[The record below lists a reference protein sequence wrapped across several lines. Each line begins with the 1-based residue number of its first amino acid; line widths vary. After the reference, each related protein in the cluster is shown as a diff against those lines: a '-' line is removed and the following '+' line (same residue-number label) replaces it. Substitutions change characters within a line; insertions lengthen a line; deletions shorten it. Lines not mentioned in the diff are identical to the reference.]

1 MNTLTFETGLVTY
14 SLNGACEVRFNPT
27 DSAFA
32 QRLFTAFDA
41 LEQKQEGYQQ
51 QAAALRE
58 PREIFAFARERDRE
72 MRELLD
78 RVLGAPV
85 CDALFGEMDL
95 YAMAGGLPVWCNLL
109 LALMDEMEAALARE
123 RKASDP
129 RLRKYLDRYRRQ
141 AKR

>member
-32 QRLFTAFDA
+32 QRLFGSFDT
-41 LEQKQEGYQQ
+41 LEKKQEEYQK
-51 QAAALRE
+51 QAAALSDT
-58 PREIFAFARERDRE
+58 REIFAFARERDRE

-109 LALMDEMEAALARE
+109 LALMDEMDAALARE
-123 RKASDP
+123 QKAADP
-129 RLRKYLDRYRRQ
+129 RLKKYLDKYRRR
-141 AKR
+141 AKG